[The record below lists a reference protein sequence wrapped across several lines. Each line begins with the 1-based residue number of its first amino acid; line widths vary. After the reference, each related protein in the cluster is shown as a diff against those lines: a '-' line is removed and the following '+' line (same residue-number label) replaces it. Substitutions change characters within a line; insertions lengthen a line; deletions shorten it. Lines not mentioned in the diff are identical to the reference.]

1 MKKLVLLTAIWSSI
15 ACLAADGVRT
25 VTAQPRKSLKVL
37 MIGNSFSICLL
48 EQFPQVAKSMGLE
61 LDLCSL
67 YIGGCSFE
75 RHWQNVEKAG
85 NPDFLPYDVRWNYAS
100 CAHDA
105 APVARAVRAGGRENR
120 RNGKASRR
128 VSGNIPQLLKA
139 DRWDVVTIQ
148 QASHFS
154 WQPATYRP
162 FADNLVKKIREL
174 APQAEIVVQETW
186 SYTPWDRRLA
196 QWKMDQDE
204 MYAKLHV
211 AYGDFAKVNG
221 FMVIPVGTAVQLYR
235 KALPVVYTENSFGG
249 DPCGSAKF
257 ERAEGGG
264 WKPKGDVFHFNREG
278 HYLQALVW
286 TAALYGVDV
295 EKCPYKPVFLDASR
309 AGKMKSCAMKSV
321 RGMVKVGNLDE

>member
-1 MKKLVLLTAIWSSI
+1 MKKLILLTTLVSSI

-48 EQFPQVAKSMGLE
+48 EQFPQVTKSMDLG

-85 NPDFLPYDVRWNYAS
+85 NPAFKPYKV
-100 CAHDA
+100 
-105 APVARAVRAGGRENR
+105 GRNV
-120 RNGKASRR
+120 NGKVLPRTTA
-128 VSGNIPQLLKA
+128 NIPQMLSAEK
-139 DRWDVVTIQ
+139 WDIVTIQ

-154 WQPATYRP
+154 WQPATYHP

-196 QWKMDQDE
+196 QWKMDQNE

-211 AYGDFAKVNG
+211 AYGDFAKANG

-257 ERAEGGG
+257 ERGEGGK

-295 EKCPYKPVFLDASR
+295 AKCPYKPGFLDTAR

-321 RGMVKVGNLDE
+321 RGLVKDGNLDE